1 MPEERELAV
10 VSSCRADEVVCDALG
25 FILLQRHVALITQ
38 RQVAQHER
46 VEDELCQKAGIGIDE
61 LHRTAGAEAEADDIG
76 IAHRV
81 IIAEARDVGLKEVL
95 RLAGGELIVSQATG
109 TLTEG
114 LLKLMA
120 LLADEL
126 RLVPRGIAAL

>member
-1 MPEERELAV
+1 M
-10 VSSCRADEVVCDALG
+10 
-25 FILLQRHVALITQ
+25 
-38 RQVAQHER
+38 
-46 VEDELCQKAGIGIDE
+46 EDELCQKAGIGIDE
-61 LHRTAGAEAEADDIG
+61 LHRATGAEAEADDVS

-95 RLAGGELIVSQATG
+95 GLAGGELIVSQTTG

>member
-1 MPEERELAV
+1 M
-10 VSSCRADEVVCDALG
+10 SSVRRRVLG
-25 FILLQRHVALITQ
+25 LMNFTG
-38 RQVAQHER
+38 RQVPR
-46 VEDELCQKAGIGIDE
+46 RKPTTVS
-61 LHRTAGAEAEADDIG
+61 

-95 RLAGGELIVSQATG
+95 GLAGGELIVSQTTG